1 MLEVG
6 WCWPNGCFVLWYSLV
21 GICSSLEDDNLA
33 SKKSRLVVWIKV
45 LCRWTCCHWL
55 PIQRWIH
62 IDIVTQFLLKK
73 PAARRYLQASVQKR
87 AAGTEVDFLCGHT
100 PYHAN
105 TSSAY
110 PKLSLPLWP
119 SFWHIPNVFPSH
131 VPQRRAAQGGTV
143 LYQLHSTP
151 APICFLFLTSTCWKV
166 CRWVSPSTTNTQEL
180 LRCCKTTI

>member
-6 WCWPNGCFVLWYSLV
+6 WFWPNGCSVLWYSLV

-62 IDIVTQFLLKK
+62 TDIVTQFLLKK
-73 PAARRYLQASVQKR
+73 PAARRYLQASVLKR
-87 AAGTEVDFLCGHT
+87 AAGTEVDFLRGHT

-143 LYQLHSTP
+143 LYHSTP
-151 APICFLFLTSTCWKV
+151 APICFLFFDKYMLES
-166 CRWVSPSTTNTQEL
+166 L
-180 LRCCKTTI
+180 